1 MGAPVP
7 GTMSSVNWETL
18 QDPSLVFGVPVIGYQ
33 LPDGSYLENTQLEPD
48 VLILNRPETVVT
60 GSDLQLEAAVRE
72 LLKEL

>member
-1 MGAPVP
+1 
-7 GTMSSVNWETL
+7 MSSVNWETL

-48 VLILNRPETVVT
+48 IYILNRPETVVKGT
-60 GSDLQLEAAVRE
+60 DLQLEAAVRE